1 MDKILRGTIKLI
13 HDQLEAPADDDEDE
27 QGDGGLE
34 TSLAAMLK
42 VIDAD

>member
-13 HDQLEAPADDDEDE
+13 HDQLEAPADDEDE